1 MINKKRLKSKF
12 EKTKKYY
19 LPWFKRRLG
28 ELDVDGDDVF
38 DNKLDEEED
47 EVDDDEWG
55 EGVVTKYGPELALVD
70 VLFIW
75 LGTPIE

>member
-1 MINKKRLKSKF
+1 MKKN
-12 EKTKKYY
+12 Y

-47 EVDDDEWG
+47 EVDDDDECG
-55 EGVVTKYGPELALVD
+55 EGVVTKYGPELAVVD